1 MPALSGALGVSV
13 AVFVG
18 ASYATAASTGLV
30 VPVGVSVK
38 LELVIVE
45 ASIAPEK
52 VALTG
57 ALVAAASAPSAGL
70 SAVTVGAPAAAA
82 TENVHVTA
90 AGSAV
95 PSAPLT
101 VVSSPA
107 VYVAPAVSAALGV
120 RVAVEE
126 PES

>member
-1 MPALSGALGVSV
+1 MPALRGALGVSV

-18 ASYATAASTGLV
+18 ALYVTAPATGLV

-38 LELVIVE
+38 LVGVIVE

-57 ALVAAASAPSAGL
+57 ALVGAASAPSAGL
-70 SAVTVGAPAAAA
+70 SAVTAGAPAAAA
-82 TENVHVTA
+82 TEKVHVTA
-90 AGSAV
+90 PGSAV

-101 VVSSPA
+101 DVSRPT
-107 VYVAPAVSAALGV
+107 VYVVPAVSAALGV
-120 RVAVEE
+120 SVAVEV